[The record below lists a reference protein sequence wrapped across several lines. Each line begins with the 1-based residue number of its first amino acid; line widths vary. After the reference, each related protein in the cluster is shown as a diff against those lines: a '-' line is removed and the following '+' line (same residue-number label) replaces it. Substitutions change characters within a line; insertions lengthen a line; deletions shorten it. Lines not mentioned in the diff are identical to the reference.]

1 MCKDNEICFACNEQP
16 MASSF
21 GLCAD
26 CEAELDAYI
35 EGNPIRYQPEREY
48 DDFDLISCEEIYPDP
63 VA

>member
-35 EGNPIRYQPEREY
+35 TANPIPYQPECGH
-48 DDFDLISCEEIYPDP
+48 DDFDLISCEEIYRDP

>member
-1 MCKDNEICFACNEQP
+1 

-35 EGNPIRYQPEREY
+35 EANPIRYQPEREY